1 MIARMRD
8 ALLSPM
14 ARTLDSYEEQVITYG
29 AAIPIEISLSLST
42 GTSSSTNNILT
53 ASSTH
58 VGVTTYKAISAGDK
72 ITVGSDTYIV
82 DYPVLDGRNALLYL
96 KKES

>member
-1 MIARMRD
+1 MIRKMRQ
-8 ALLSPM
+8 ASLFPLT
-14 ARTLDSYEEQVITYG
+14 RTLDDYEEQVIAFE
-29 AAIPIEISLSLST
+29 AAVPIEIAISLTT
-42 GTSSSTNNILT
+42 GTSSSANNILT

>member
-1 MIARMRD
+1 MIRMMRK
-8 ALLSPM
+8 ASLFPM
-14 ARTLDSYEEQVITYG
+14 SRTLDSLHEQIITYG
-29 AAIPIEISLSLST
+29 AAIPIEVSLSLST
-42 GTSSSTNNILT
+42 GTSSSANNILT

-58 VGVTTYKAISAGDK
+58 VGVTSYKTIAAGDK

-82 DYPVLDGRNALLYL
+82 DYPMLDGRYALLYL